1 MDQQAAFAV
10 FGGRVVLHDVCGC
23 LSHRNVPIKLMC
35 TTLEKKSPAM
45 GPFLPSMRPAPTTPA
60 QLTSRLR
67 PPMRAAAASI
77 VEFTSASEVTSQR
90 RKLALAPN
98 FAAVAWPGPSW
109 TSTMATL
116 PPLDTMWPATA
127 APRPDAPP
135 VTTARASSIFIF
147 GSQNRPSGFDELGR
161 QVDHIARGSWNRLR
175 GATTD

>member
-1 MDQQAAFAV
+1 MRLAAA
-10 FGGRVVLHDVCGC
+10 
-23 LSHRNVPIKLMC
+23 LSQRKVPIRLMC
-35 TTLEKKSPAM
+35 TTLAKKSPAM
-45 GPFLPSMRPAPTTPA
+45 GPFLPSTRPAPTTPA
-60 QLTSRLR
+60 QLTSRLI
-67 PPMRAAAASI
+67 PPMRDAAVSI
-77 VEFTSASEVTSQR
+77 VELTSASEVTSQR

-109 TSTMATL
+109 TSTIATL
-116 PPLDTMWPATA
+116 PPFETTWLATA

-161 QVDHIARGSWNRLR
+161 QVDQLARGSWNRLR